1 MLTKVGRTHPMLIC
15 TDCGQPVD
23 QRESA
28 SLARKRL
35 WGAFTLV
42 GLTLVSGAVL
52 WLASIE
58 ERRLATSPE
67 EASEQRAEAGG
78 EGEARGEERATLMEP
93 SALMR
98 STRTTAEAPGRG
110 AEARA
115 HGQER
120 AGAEAR
126 AGEGEKE
133 RAQKRAGAQERAE
146 AAGHGAGPRTLK
158 VSAGAT
164 APVAP
169 AAQEQEQQHHAPQH
183 KP

>member
-28 SLARKRL
+28 ALARKRL

-42 GLTLVSGAVL
+42 GLTLVSGSVL

-58 ERRLATSPE
+58 ERRMASGADEAT
-67 EASEQRAEAGG
+67 EQQAEGGG
-78 EGEARGEERATLMEP
+78 EGEGEERAILMEP

-98 STRTTAEAPGRG
+98 STRTAAEPPGRG
-110 AEARA
+110 AEAGA
-115 HGQER
+115 GVETKAAAKEEGGAK
-120 AGAEAR
+120 AGAGT
-126 AGEGEKE
+126 AG
-133 RAQKRAGAQERAE
+133 RDAGRL
-146 AAGHGAGPRTLK
+146 TLK

-169 AAQEQEQQHHAPQH
+169 TAQQQD
-183 KP
+183 